1 MGLGFRFRVYVYA
14 WNCRAH
20 ELGKEHHGP
29 FCQKHVMF
37 FCFLFLFFLPCWSA
51 RYHRAM
57 ATNHGKGVGASV
69 LDQLRFWPN
78 LVHYAIHTPFK
89 PTIQAC
95 LLQNQSACSSG
106 WQMGMLEVLPPSPD
120 QTIPLLVFTLST
132 HIYVHAHN
140 FLLVFPTNAR
150 ILCLDS

>member
-14 WNCRAH
+14 WNCRVH

-37 FCFLFLFFLPCWSA
+37 FCFLFLFLPFWSA

-69 LDQLRFWPN
+69 LAQLRFWPN

-89 PTIQAC
+89 TTIQAR
-95 LLQNQSACSSG
+95 LLQNQSACRSG
-106 WQMGMLEVLPPSPD
+106 WQWACRSFTPFPSPNNPPFG
-120 QTIPLLVFTLST
+120 IHSINSPIRT
-132 HIYVHAHN
+132 HK
-140 FLLVFPTNAR
+140 FFCWS
-150 ILCLDS
+150 CLPRQGYCV

>member
-1 MGLGFRFRVYVYA
+1 MGLGFRFRVYVFA
-14 WNCRAH
+14 WNCRVH

-57 ATNHGKGVGASV
+57 ATNHGKGVGASSV
-69 LDQLRFWPN
+69 LAQLRFWPN

-89 PTIQAC
+89 PAYYKTKV
-95 LLQNQSACSSG
+95 LVGRVGNRHV
-106 WQMGMLEVLPPSPD
+106 EVLPPSPH

-132 HIYVHAHN
+132 HLYVHTF
-140 FLLVFPTNAR
+140 FLLVLPTKAR